1 MPSNS
6 ENLVGVTREEACKNA
21 TKIVMAVCGL
31 SHTYNTK
38 VGNDFIRGVSGGE
51 RKRVS
56 IAEMMLAQ
64 SPMAAWDN
72 STRGLDSAT
81 ALKFAEA
88 IRLASDY
95 TGSANAL
102 AIYQAS
108 QAIYDLFD
116 KAVVLYEG
124 RQIYFGPAI
133 KAKAYFERMGWQC
146 PQRQTVGD
154 FLTSV
159 TNPQERKAQAGM
171 ENKVPRTAEDFERYW
186 HNSPEYKDLLEE
198 IELYQAEYPVHDR
211 HEAIAPLRARKNLV

>member
-1 MPSNS
+1 MPSNAETVLGMS
-6 ENLVGVTREEACKNA
+6 RDEACKSA

-31 SHTYNTK
+31 THTYNTM

-81 ALKFAEA
+81 ALKFAAA

-95 TGSANAL
+95 TGSCNAL

-124 RQIYFGPAI
+124 RQIYFGPAN

-154 FLTSV
+154 FLTSA
-159 TNPQERKAQAGM
+159 TNPQERKARPGM
-171 ENKVPRTAEDFERYW
+171 EKSVPRTAEEFERYW
-186 HNSPEYKDLLEE
+186 HNSQEYKTLREE
-198 IELYQAEYPVHDR
+198 IERYQGRYHVDNR
-211 HEAIAPLRARKNLV
+211 SEAMAPLRERKNLM